1 MPVKSEEIQILET
14 INDDNNECKEDSMFL
29 DKFHY
34 LLFGGDQLTVERAHG
49 SKKCRSNEI
58 RGLDRL
64 EGLIPVV
71 EDWHA
76 KVIFLKV

>member
-1 MPVKSEEIQILET
+1 MPVKSEEIQIRET
-14 INDDNNECKEDSMFL
+14 INDGNNECKEDSMFL